1 MIKKGLFVLSL
12 ASFVMADTTMCFK
25 KDWMDPSTIET
36 TTLDGGK
43 CASSKSLT
51 DMKADGWAVEDIKIS
66 SGKAGMNFMYVLK
79 KGGSVILSDGDLE
92 ARLNQIQDKR
102 EEKKKEEIIKVAK
115 ANGKKLYSSTC
126 ASCHGVKGEIEAYN
140 TSKALNTMS
149 VEDIELAMR
158 DYRIDERTG
167 INAMI
172 MKPYA
177 DLVQGKD
184 ARSIA
189 EYIQTLNK

>member
-102 EEKKKEEIIKVAK
+102 EAKSKEIKIAKAK
-115 ANGKKLYSSTC
+115 ANGGNLYKKTC
-126 ASCHGVKGEIEAYN
+126 AKCHGVNGEIEAYN
-140 TSKALNTMS
+140 TSKPLNTMS
-149 VEDIELAMR
+149 ADDIKQAML
-158 DYRIDERTG
+158 DYEYNDKDNGR
-167 INAMI
+167 AMI
-172 MKPYA
+172 MQPYSVILSKEELA
-177 DLVQGKD
+177 QVS
-184 ARSIA
+184 A
-189 EYIQTLNK
+189 YIQTLK